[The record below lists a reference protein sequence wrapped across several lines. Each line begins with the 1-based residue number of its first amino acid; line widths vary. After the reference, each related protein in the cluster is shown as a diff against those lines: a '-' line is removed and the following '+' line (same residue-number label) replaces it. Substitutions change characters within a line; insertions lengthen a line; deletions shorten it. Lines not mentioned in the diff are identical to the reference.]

1 MRPKGSA
8 AVLESRRHRALR
20 LLDQGRSL
28 NEVARLLDCAPSSV
42 MRWRDSRDAGGEEAL
57 RVRFSPGR
65 PPKLSASERRR
76 LVALLLRGAQA
87 HGYATDLWTTTR
99 VARVIFR
106 EFRVRYH
113 RAHVGR
119 LLHGLG
125 WSVQK
130 PERRALERNEE
141 RIEHWKRDTWPRIK
155 KKPRGWAPTSSSSTS
170 PGSS

>member
-8 AVLESRRHRALR
+8 AVLEARRRRGLR

-42 MRWRDSRDAGGEEAL
+42 MRWRDARDAGGEEAL

-65 PPKLSASERRR
+65 PPKLSARDRRR
-76 LVALLLRGAQA
+76 LTRLLQRGARA
-87 HGYATDLWTTTR
+87 HGYATDLWTTER
-99 VARVIFR
+99 IARLIFR

-119 LLHGLG
+119 VLHSLG

-130 PERRALERNEE
+130 PERRALERDEE
-141 RIEHWKRDTWPRIK
+141 RIARWKSETWPRIK
-155 KKPRGWAPTSSSSTS
+155 KKLRG
-170 PGSS
+170 

>member
-1 MRPKGSA
+1 MRLKGSA
-8 AVLESRRHRALR
+8 AVLEARRHRALR

-28 NEVARLLDCAPSSV
+28 NEVARRLDCAPSSV
-42 MRWRDSRDAGGEEAL
+42 MRWRDAREEDGEEGL

-65 PPKLSASERRR
+65 PPKLTARQKQR
-76 LVALLLRGAQA
+76 LVTLLLLGALA
-87 HGYATDLWTTTR
+87 YGYATDLWTTSR
-99 VARVIFR
+99 IARLIFR

-119 LLHGLG
+119 LLHALG

-141 RIEHWKRDTWPRIK
+141 RIAQFKRKTWPEIK
-155 KKPRGWAPTSSSSTS
+155 KKPRGWVPTSSSSTS
-170 PGSS
+170 RGSC

>member
-8 AVLESRRHRALR
+8 AVLEARRRRGLR

-42 MRWRDSRDAGGEEAL
+42 MRWRDARDAGGEEAL

-65 PPKLSASERRR
+65 PPKLSARDRRR
-76 LVALLLRGAQA
+76 LVKLLERGARA
-87 HGYATDLWTTTR
+87 HGYATDLWTTER

-119 LLHGLG
+119 VLHSLG

-130 PERRALERNEE
+130 PERRALERDEE
-141 RIEHWKRDTWPRIK
+141 RIARWKRETWPRIK
-155 KKPRGWAPTSSSSTS
+155 KKPRG
-170 PGSS
+170 

>member
-8 AVLESRRHRALR
+8 AVLEARRHRALR

-28 NEVARLLDCAPSSV
+28 NEVARLLECAASSV
-42 MRWRDSRDAGGEEAL
+42 MRWRDTRDAGGEEAL
-57 RVRFSPGR
+57 QVRFSPGR
-65 PPKLSASERRR
+65 PPKLSEREQRR
-76 LVALLLRGAQA
+76 LVALLLQGAQA
-87 HGYATDLWTTTR
+87 HGYATDLWTTAR
-99 VARVIFR
+99 VAQVIFR

-130 PERRALERNEE
+130 PERRALERNEQ
-141 RIEHWKRDTWPRIK
+141 RIEQWKREAWPRIK
-155 KKPRGWAPTSSSSTS
+155 KKPRGWVPTSSSSTS
-170 PGSS
+170 RGSS